1 LSYTLLLSLSLLGF
15 IMHFLLLAV
24 FVAFPTGSALSTTH
38 QNLLPDKTLTF
49 SSIFRSDFPICAIA
63 VCEV

>member
-1 LSYTLLLSLSLLGF
+1 
-15 IMHFLLLAV
+15 MHFLLLAV